1 MAYITIKEA
10 AERLGVSEKTARR
23 MVKDG
28 RLNADSE
35 KAHMGDILHDEA
47 EIRTAQEITE
57 VVPVNRLVAVPDL
70 VNTIAARLDGKL
82 SEAISTLT
90 KEVAGTKASIEDL
103 AEKEAQTR
111 AEIEALRQELAA
123 TRELLKEQDGE
134 RRIAEAERD
143 RLLEERD
150 RRLVE
155 EMRQILQKRRRP
167 WWRFW

>member
-28 RLNADSE
+28 RLNADLRE
-35 KAHMGDILHDEA
+35 GPYGRTYYIDEA

-70 VNTIAARLDGKL
+70 VNAIAARLDGKL
-82 SEAISTLT
+82 LEAVSTIT
-90 KEVAGTKASIEDL
+90 KEVAGTKAAIDDL
-103 AEKEAQTR
+103 AEKEARTR

-123 TRELLKEQDGE
+123 TREAQE
-134 RRIAEAERD
+134 RIEKSI
-143 RLLEERD
+143 EERD
-150 RRLVE
+150 RRLTE
-155 EMRQILQKRRRP
+155 ALQSLTERKKRRP
-167 WWRFW
+167 WWRRLFLRPK